1 MKPKN
6 TVQHLAIIALAFAG
20 LSLNSSQAANLSWDA
35 DAVFNNGTLGGTG
48 TWNTALLNWDNG
60 SADQAWA
67 TNTITGDTAV
77 FAGTAGTAT
86 LGTSINALGLQFT
99 TTGYTVA
106 TGANTLA
113 LGTGGI
119 DASGLSGGTTTLT
132 GLISLGAGQSWNVG
146 SGATLTSSAVISGAN
161 ALAKT
166 GAGTLT
172 LSASNTFSGGLTI
185 SAGTVVASNVNQLGG
200 AGGTTGAISLN
211 GGELKL
217 NLGTTP
223 YTNAHAITVG
233 AGGGTLT
240 LTSTSGTPTLTLGN
254 AGNLT
259 GSGNLTVNGNG
270 TLTQAGSAGASV
282 LNMNSANIGYSGN
295 VTITNGGIVEFGNAT
310 AIPTTSTFTVNNL
323 GMLSTNGPTI
333 AQAVNVNT
341 GGVLAFQNV
350 GTGVFS
356 GPITLTGGTTVRM
369 QNWWSGAVQNGAI
382 TGAIGGTGGMTINSG
397 SGTGAVLT
405 LNNATSDYAGATSI
419 SGAVVNINTGGTLA
433 NVNTASSIGKGSVGG
448 SSADLVLNNGT
459 LRYTGAAAQSTDRL
473 FSVGTANGTLDASGS
488 NMANPLSFTGTGAMG
503 FNSQTGTRTLTLTG
517 TNTGSN
523 RLALAIGDNTGA
535 TSITKT
541 GAGTWA
547 LGGTNTYSG
556 ATTVTTGALSFL
568 NLAAKSPSTT
578 VTAAAGTT
586 IGLGVGG
593 AGFFS
598 SADVNSLLVN
608 TLSGFN
614 LSDTTNVAIDTT
626 AGDFT
631 FDSTS
636 LPLPPPAPA
645 TSRTLAKVGT
655 NTLILSGTN
664 TYTGGTQIQSGTL
677 EFQSAAAVSSSS
689 ALTILNGGTLSL
701 RADADTTFT
710 PASVT
715 GPAGNYTIAVNQL
728 TGAGAGKTLTLANTL
743 NMGSTGNSLTVS
755 STSGDTLLLSSQLA
769 LSNNNSSSNTVNLSG
784 ANMTLNAGVTYN
796 GATNGPF
803 LTVNANS
810 NTLLIN
816 GNWTTGGNRWSGIV
830 VNNGTVTMANGQT
843 GGSSTNNGVYA
854 VLNGGALNLNNA
866 NAIGGALAGNNFTI
880 TGGTVDNTSGSAKT
894 LSRNPLLTFN
904 GNFAFSTSGGTSAN
918 DLSLGA
924 NTVSLGAAAG
934 TTRTITTNGSAT
946 LTVGGIISNGT
957 TANGLIKAGT
967 GVLSL
972 TGANTYTGD
981 TTVNAGVLAVNGN
994 AIANT
999 NKLIINGGKV
1009 SPTGTEV
1016 VDTLYFGA
1024 TQQALGTWGA
1034 TGSTATHI
1042 DDTHFTGTG
1051 VVSVTNGPV
1060 GYASWGDVYAPGQT
1074 IDQDHDNDGVAN
1086 GIEYFMGQIG
1096 SSFTANPAPVN
1107 GTVTWTMG
1115 ATYTGVYGTDYEVQ
1129 TSTDLVNWTQ
1139 VPIGTGDNTVTVT
1152 AGTSVVYDMP
1162 TGGKSFARLVVKN

>member
-1 MKPKN
+1 MKLKN
-6 TVQHLAIIALAFAG
+6 TVQHLAIIALAFSG

-48 TWNTALLNWDNG
+48 TWNTALLNWDNA

-67 TNTITGDTAV
+67 TNTITGDTAL

-119 DASGLSGGTTTLT
+119 DASGLSSGTTTLT

-146 SGATLTSSAVISGAN
+146 SGATLTSSAAISGGGS
-161 ALAKT
+161 LTKT

-172 LSASNTFSGGLTI
+172 LSATNTFSGGLTI
-185 SAGTVVASNVNQLGG
+185 STGTVVASNVNQLGG
-200 AGGTTGAISLN
+200 TGGTVGGISLN

-217 NLGTTP
+217 NLGTTA
-223 YTNAHAITVG
+223 YTNAHAISVG
-233 AGGGTLT
+233 ASGGTLT

-259 GSGNLTVNGNG
+259 GSGNLTINGNG
-270 TLTQAGSAGASV
+270 TLVQAGSAGASV
-282 LNMNSANIGYSGN
+282 LNMNNANVGYSGN
-295 VTITNGGIVEFGNAT
+295 VTVTNGGVVEFGNAT

-333 AQAVNVNT
+333 AQAVNVNA
-341 GGVLAFQNV
+341 GGVLAFQNAA
-350 GTGVFS
+350 TGVFS
-356 GPITLTGGTTVRM
+356 GPITLTGSTTVRL
-369 QNWWSGAVQNGAI
+369 QNWWNGTVQNGTI
-382 TGAIGGTGGMTINSG
+382 SGAIGGTGGMTINCG

-405 LNNATSDYAGATSI
+405 LNNAASDYAGATSI

-433 NVNTASSIGKGSVGG
+433 NVNTASSIGKGSAGG

-488 NMANPLSFTGTGAMG
+488 NVANPLSFTGTGAMG

-523 RLALAIGDNTGA
+523 SLALAIGDNTGA
-535 TSITKT
+535 TSVTKT

-547 LGGTNTYSG
+547 LGGANTYSG

-568 NLAAKSPSTT
+568 NLAAKSASTT

-593 AGFFS
+593 AGFFG
-598 SADVNSLLVN
+598 SADVNSLLAG
-608 TLSGFN
+608 TLSGFT
-614 LSDTTNVAIDTT
+614 LDAASLVGIDTT

-631 FDSTS
+631 LDSTS
-636 LPLPPPAPA
+636 LSG
-645 TSRTLAKVGT
+645 TRILAKLGV

-664 TYTGGTQIQSGTL
+664 TYAGATQIQNGTL
-677 EFQSAAAVSSSS
+677 EFQTAAAVSSSS
-689 ALTILNGGTLSL
+689 ALTIGNGGTLSF

-715 GPAGNYTIAVNQL
+715 GSAGTSTIAVNQI
-728 TGAGAGKTLTLANTL
+728 TGAGAGKTLTLANSYTAGAS
-743 NMGSTGNSLTVS
+743 GSSLTVS
-755 STSGDTLLLSSQLA
+755 SASGDTLLLSSQLNMFIA
-769 LSNNNSSSNTVNLSG
+769 SAPNTTINLNG
-784 ANMTLNAGVTYN
+784 ANLTLNAGVNFN
-796 GATNGPF
+796 GATNGP
-803 LTVNANS
+803 LLIVNANS

-816 GNWTTGGNRWSGIV
+816 GNYTTGGNRWAGIA

-854 VLNGGALNLNNA
+854 VLTGGTLNLNNA
-866 NAIGGALAGNNFTI
+866 NAIGGAGAGNTFTI
-880 TGGTVDNTSGSAKT
+880 TGGTVDNTSGAAKT
-894 LSRNPLLTFN
+894 LTRNPVLTFN

-918 DLSLGA
+918 DLSLGT

-957 TANGLIKAGT
+957 TANGLTKAGT

-981 TTVNAGVLAVNGN
+981 TIVNAGVLAVNGN

-999 NKLIINGGKV
+999 NKLVINGGKV

-1024 TQQALGTWGA
+1024 TQQAPGTWGA
-1034 TGSTATHI
+1034 TGSGATHI
-1042 DDTHFTGTG
+1042 DNTHFTGAG
-1051 VVSVTNGPV
+1051 VVSVANGPV

-1086 GIEYFMGQIG
+1086 GIEYFMGQTG
-1096 SSFTANPAPVN
+1096 STFTANPAIVS
-1107 GTVTWTMG
+1107 GTVTWPMA
-1115 ATYTGVYGTDYEVQ
+1115 ATYAGVYGTDYEIQ
-1129 TSTDLVNWTQ
+1129 TSGDLVTWTQ
-1139 VPIGTGDNTVTVT
+1139 VPQGAGAGFATVT
-1152 AGTSVVYDMP
+1152 AGVSVAYTLP
-1162 TGGKSFARLVVKN
+1162 TGGGKVFARLVVKN